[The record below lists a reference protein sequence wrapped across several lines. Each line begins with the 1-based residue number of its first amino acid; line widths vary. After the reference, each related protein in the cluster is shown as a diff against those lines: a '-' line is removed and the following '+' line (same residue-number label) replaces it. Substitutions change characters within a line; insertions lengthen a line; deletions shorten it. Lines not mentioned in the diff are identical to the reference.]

1 MVPTSLPP
9 WPTEPPTYGGVQLR
23 KVEFSDVAMARELS
37 TDPYVPQIGSLP
49 KNADDD
55 GAMAWVHRQQ
65 QRYWQGSGFSFTIV
79 QRSTDRAV
87 GHCGLWLT
95 DLEVGRASAG
105 YSMVPSARG
114 QGLAGDALR
123 ALTGF
128 AWTIPLLQRI
138 VLAIEPGNT
147 ASLRVAQRAGYRRA
161 GSARDHQWIGD
172 RKRAV
177 YRYTAERPTYT
188 GTSDRATDDQR
199 SDR

>member
-23 KVEFSDVAMARELS
+23 KVELSDVAMARELS

-65 QRYWQGSGFSFTIV
+65 QRYRQGSGFSFTIV

-87 GHCGLWLT
+87 GHCGLWLA

-105 YSMVPSARG
+105 YSIIPSARG
-114 QGLAGDALR
+114 QGLAGDALA
-123 ALTGF
+123 ALTTF
-128 AWTIPLLQRI
+128 AWTIPILQRI
-138 VLAIEPGNT
+138 ELAIEPGNT
-147 ASLRVAQRAGYRRA
+147 ASLHVAQRAGYRRE
-161 GSARDHQWIGD
+161 SLLRNHQMIGD
-172 RKRAV
+172 GTRDV
-177 YRYTAERPTYT
+177 FRYAAIRPE
-188 GTSDRATDDQR
+188 
-199 SDR
+199 